1 MRNHRLRSLA
11 WLPALLVAAAV
22 ACERGPSQEMQAQIE
37 ELTTAAQERDR
48 LMQEMAENTRLLSE
62 ISSELTKV
70 QVPSRVLRGAST
82 ESPLRAARDTMMNK
96 IRYVSA
102 RIGEVEN
109 RLKESRSRIEQLTTI
124 SDSLRTTLDET
135 VKNFEGIVET
145 QLETI
150 ETMKEQIV
158 ALEAEKQALSD
169 TLTSVAARAN
179 RVYYVIGTRQELI
192 DKGLV
197 VKEGGSR
204 FLFVLWKSGVTLQ
217 PARELDATQFQM
229 LDRRTVTEIPLP
241 DPTAK
246 YRIVSRQDLDYLET
260 PGEGNE
266 ITGVPSLR
274 IADSEKFWLPSRF
287 LIIMREGGDQA
298 VNTAAR

>member
-1 MRNHRLRSLA
+1 
-11 WLPALLVAAAV
+11 
-22 ACERGPSQEMQAQIE
+22 MQAQIE
-37 ELTTAAQERDR
+37 QLTTAAQERDR

-70 QVPSRVLRGAST
+70 QVPSRVLRGVST

-109 RLKESRSRIEQLTTI
+109 RLRESRTRIEQLTTL

-150 ETMKEQIV
+150 ETMKEQI
-158 ALEAEKQALSD
+158 ATLEAEKQALSD

-179 RVYYVIGTRQELI
+179 RVYYVIGTRRELLEREI
-192 DKGLV
+192 V

-217 PARELDATQFQM
+217 PARELDPADFQAV
-229 LDRRTVTEIPLP
+229 DRRQVTEIPLP
-241 DPTAK
+241 DPTAR
-246 YRIVSRQDLDYLET
+246 YRIASRQDLDYVENM
-260 PGEGNE
+260 PQDGE
-266 ITGVPSLR
+266 ITGVSAIR
-274 IADSEKFWLPSRF
+274 VTDSERFWMPSRF
-287 LIIMREGGDQA
+287 LIIVREGGDQA